1 MKQVTNRIGVSA
13 TEHTLKRLTQDLR
26 EFAAEQEKMNIRL
39 RLMSE
44 HLTTIAGSLSLWF
57 DELKQKD
64 ESRTMLDTK
73 D

>member
-1 MKQVTNRIGVSA
+1 MSMSETRISISA
-13 TEHTLKRLTQDLR
+13 TEHMLKRLTQDLR
-26 EFAAEQEKMNIRL
+26 EFAVEQEKMNIRL

-57 DELKQKD
+57 NELKQKD

>member
-1 MKQVTNRIGVSA
+1 MTDRIGVSSI
-13 TEHTLKRLTQDLR
+13 EHILSRLNKDLR
-26 EFAAEQEKMNIRL
+26 EMAEEQERMNIRL

-44 HLTTIAGSLSLWF
+44 HLISITETLTLWF
-57 DELKQKD
+57 NELKQKD

>member
-1 MKQVTNRIGVSA
+1 MSDRIGLVA
-13 TEHTLKRLTQDLR
+13 IEHTLGKMHKDLS
-26 EFAAEQEKMNIRL
+26 EIAAEQEKLNIRL

-44 HLTTIAGSLSLWF
+44 HLISIAGSLSLWF

>member
-1 MKQVTNRIGVSA
+1 MTDRISIA
-13 TEHTLKRLTQDLR
+13 AIEHTLARLRTDLI
-26 EFAAEQEKMNIRL
+26 EIAEQQEKLNIRL

>member
-1 MKQVTNRIGVSA
+1 MA
-13 TEHTLKRLTQDLR
+13 E
-26 EFAAEQEKMNIRL
+26 EQEKMNIRL

-44 HLTTIAGSLSLWF
+44 HLIYIADTLTLWF